1 MAGRMHPCSKN
12 PSTPLDFFSLL
23 LTMESVV
30 PEDRALLESNP
41 SAADDAETHRPGT
54 RSKTGP
60 PVSMI
65 LLCFGRKAKNS
76 SLCYPQVLWKTL
88 KGKGSIE

>member
-12 PSTPLDFFSLL
+12 PSTPLDFLSLL

-41 SAADDAETHRPGT
+41 SAADDAETHRPGDPVPNRASGLDDSLVFWQESEKLILVLPT
-54 RSKTGP
+54 DSLEDP
-60 PVSMI
+60 P
-65 LLCFGRKAKNS
+65 
-76 SLCYPQVLWKTL
+76 
-88 KGKGSIE
+88 